1 MAERIL
7 KSISTRG
14 LKNAVR
20 GSEYKKEAL
29 ISYSILFIGYIVLQI
44 GAASGLIGRNLQGQF
59 VPICVYISLAI
70 SLNLVVGI
78 SGELSLGHAG
88 FMAIG
93 AFTGVVVTRVLEQ
106 SIGAGQ
112 VRLVIALI
120 AAAVMAGL
128 AGVVIGVAIL
138 GLRGDYLAI
147 VTLAFGEIVRNFM
160 NVLYFG
166 LDESGH
172 LKFAFNNQIEGIPDA
187 NKIITGAI
195 GATGTKPLATF
206 TGAMLLTA
214 FTLFI
219 VLNLKNSK
227 QGRAIMAIRDN
238 RIAGE
243 SIGLD
248 VRKYKLMAF
257 VVSAA
262 LAGMAG
268 CMFGQNYSTLAPVK
282 FSFNTSVLI
291 LVFVVLGGIG
301 NIWGG
306 MIAAT
311 LLTVLPE
318 ALRGF
323 ADYRMLTY
331 AVVLILVMIFTY
343 NPTMHARVVAVWNKV
358 NPFKHFSEK
367 EKEKEKEKDKD
378 KDKSKPKESKA
389 KETKAKETKGKGKK
403 SGKEDA

>member
-1 MAERIL
+1 MIKKKRSAY
-7 KSISTRG
+7 G
-14 LKNAVR
+14 
-20 GSEYKKEAL
+20 KEAL
-29 ISYSILFIGYIVLQI
+29 ISYAIIILGYILLTL
-44 GAASGLIGRNLQGQF
+44 GAKTGLIGLNLQGQF
-59 VPICVYISLAI
+59 VPICVYVSLAI

-88 FMAIG
+88 FMAVG
-93 AFTGVVVTRVLEQ
+93 AFTGIVVTRMLEGVVAVG
-106 SIGAGQ
+106 SL
-112 VRLVIALI
+112 RLVIA
-120 AAAVMAGL
+120 ML
-128 AGVVIGVAIL
+128 AGAFTAAIAGFIIGIPIL

-166 LDESGH
+166 KDDSG
-172 LKFAFNNQIEGIPDA
+172 LRFAFNHTIDGISNDQR
-187 NKIITGAI
+187 IITGAI
-195 GATGTKPLATF
+195 GATGVQKLATF
-206 TGAMLLTA
+206 EAGIILALI
-214 FTLFI
+214 TLFI
-219 VLNLKNSK
+219 VLNIKNSK

-248 VRKYKLMAF
+248 VKKYKLMAF

-268 CMFGQNYSTLAPVK
+268 ALFGQNYSTLAPLK
-282 FSFNTSVLI
+282 FNFNTSVLI

-306 MIAAT
+306 MIAAA

-318 ALRGF
+318 ALRQF

-331 AVVLILVMIFTY
+331 AIVLIVVMICTY
-343 NPTMHARVVAVWNKV
+343 NPAIKSRISVFVDRI
-358 NPFKHFSEK
+358 NPKK
-367 EKEKEKEKDKD
+367 KRA
-378 KDKSKPKESKA
+378 A
-389 KETKAKETKGKGKK
+389 KMAEGGGSNGKN
-403 SGKEDA
+403 

>member
-1 MAERIL
+1 MADRL
-7 KSISTRG
+7 FKSINARG
-14 LKNAVR
+14 LRGAVK

-29 ISYSILFIGYIVLQI
+29 ISYGILVIGYILLQL
-44 GAASGLIGRNLQGQF
+44 GAMTGLIGHNLQGQF

-88 FMAIG
+88 FMAVG
-93 AFTGVVVTRVLEQ
+93 AFTGIVITRVLEN
-106 SIGAGQ
+106 SIEFGPL
-112 VRLVIALI
+112 RLIIAIL
-120 AAAVMAGL
+120 AAAVMAAI
-128 AGVVIGVAIL
+128 AGFIIGIPIL

-147 VTLAFGEIVRNFM
+147 VTLAFGEIVRNIM

-166 LDESGH
+166 LDNNGH
-172 LKFAFNNQIEGIPDA
+172 LKFAFNHTIEGIDTSQRV
-187 NKIITGAI
+187 ITGAI
-195 GATGTKPLATF
+195 GATGVTKLATF
-206 TGAMLLTA
+206 TGAAILTA
-214 FTLFI
+214 FTLFV

-248 VRKYKLMAF
+248 VKKYKLMAF
-257 VVSAA
+257 VVSAS

-282 FSFNTSVLI
+282 FNFNTSVLI

-306 MIAAT
+306 MIAAA

-318 ALRGF
+318 ALRQF

-331 AVVLILVMIFTY
+331 AVVLILVMIGTY
-343 NPTMHARVVAVWNKV
+343 NPAIRARITAFVNKIK
-358 NPFKHFSEK
+358 PKKKDKGK
-367 EKEKEKEKDKD
+367 EK
-378 KDKSKPKESKA
+378 
-389 KETKAKETKGKGKK
+389 T
-403 SGKEDA
+403 GKEAA

>member
-1 MAERIL
+1 MADNKMKSTGFL
-7 KSISTRG
+7 KKLTG
-14 LKNAVR
+14 NAYR
-20 GSEYKKEAL
+20 KEAL
-29 ISYSILFIGYIVLQI
+29 ICYGLLIIGFILLQA
-44 GAASGLIGRNLQGQF
+44 GAATGMIGRNLQGQF
-59 VPICVYISLAI
+59 VPICVYMSLAI

-88 FMAIG
+88 FMAVG
-93 AFTGVVVTRVLEQ
+93 AFTGIVVTRVLEQ
-106 SIGAGQ
+106 SIESGP
-112 VRLVIALI
+112 VRLLIALL
-120 AAAVMAGL
+120 AAAFTASIAGFI
-128 AGVVIGVAIL
+128 IGIPIL

-147 VTLAFGEIVRNFM
+147 VTLAFGEIVRNLL

-172 LKFAFNNQIEGIPDA
+172 LKFAFNHTIDDVDTSHRVV
-187 NKIITGAI
+187 TGAI
-195 GATGTKPLATF
+195 GATGVTKLATF
-206 TGAMLLTA
+206 TSAALLTA

-243 SIGLD
+243 SIGLS
-248 VRKYKLMAF
+248 VKKYKLMAF
-257 VVSAA
+257 VVSAS

-268 CMFGQNYSTLAPVK
+268 CMFGQNYSTLAPIK
-282 FSFNTSVLI
+282 FNFNTSVLI

-306 MIAAT
+306 MIAAA

-318 ALRGF
+318 ALREF

-331 AVVLILVMIFTY
+331 AIVLILVMICTY
-343 NPTMHARVVAVWNKV
+343 NPTIKARISGFFSLL
-358 NPFKHFSEK
+358 NPRKRK
-367 EKEKEKEKDKD
+367 KKDD
-378 KDKSKPKESKA
+378 GG
-389 KETKAKETKGKGKK
+389 T
-403 SGKEDA
+403 GKEVA

>member
-1 MAERIL
+1 MADRIF
-7 KSISTRG
+7 KAINARG
-14 LKNAVR
+14 LKGAVK
-20 GSEYKKEAL
+20 GSEYRKEAL
-29 ISYSILFIGYIVLQI
+29 ISYGILIAGYILLQI
-44 GAASGLIGRNLQGQF
+44 GALTGLIGHNLQGQF

-88 FMAIG
+88 FMAVG
-93 AFTGVVVTRVLEQ
+93 AFTGIVVTRVLEQ
-106 SIGAGQ
+106 SIEFGPL
-112 VRLVIALI
+112 RLIIAI
-120 AAAVMAGL
+120 FAAAVMAAI
-128 AGVVIGVAIL
+128 AGFIIGIPIL

-166 LDESGH
+166 LDSKGH
-172 LKFAFNNQIEGIPDA
+172 LKFAFNHTIDGIDTSQRV
-187 NKIITGAI
+187 ITGAI
-195 GATGTKPLATF
+195 GATGVTKLATF
-206 TGAMLLTA
+206 TGAAILTA

-248 VRKYKLMAF
+248 VKKYKLMAF
-257 VVSAA
+257 VVSAS

-282 FSFNTSVLI
+282 FNFNTSVLI

-306 MIAAT
+306 MIAAA

-318 ALRGF
+318 ALRQF

-331 AVVLILVMIFTY
+331 AVVLILVMIGTY
-343 NPTMHARVVAVWNKV
+343 NPAIRARITAFVNKIK
-358 NPFKHFSEK
+358 PKKKDKGK
-367 EKEKEKEKDKD
+367 EK
-378 KDKSKPKESKA
+378 
-389 KETKAKETKGKGKK
+389 T
-403 SGKEDA
+403 GKEAA

>member
-1 MAERIL
+1 MNLIKKKRSAY
-7 KSISTRG
+7 G
-14 LKNAVR
+14 
-20 GSEYKKEAL
+20 KEAL
-29 ISYSILFIGYIVLQI
+29 ISYAIIILGYIFLTL
-44 GAASGLIGRNLQGQF
+44 GAKTGLIGLNLQGQF
-59 VPICVYISLAI
+59 VPICVYVSLAI

-88 FMAIG
+88 FMAVG
-93 AFTGVVVTRVLEQ
+93 AFTGIVVTRMLE
-106 SIGAGQ
+106 GVVAAGSL
-112 VRLVIALI
+112 RLVFAMLAGAVT
-120 AAAVMAGL
+120 AAMAGFL
-128 AGVVIGVAIL
+128 IGIPIL

-166 LDESGH
+166 RDASG
-172 LKFAFNNQIEGIPDA
+172 LRFAFNHTIDGITNDQR
-187 NKIITGAI
+187 IITGAI
-195 GATGTKPLATF
+195 GATGVQKLATF
-206 TGAMLLTA
+206 EAGIILCLL
-214 FTLFI
+214 TLFI

-248 VRKYKLMAF
+248 VKKYKLMAF

-268 CMFGQNYSTLAPVK
+268 ALFGQNYSTLAPLK
-282 FSFNTSVLI
+282 FNFNTSVLI
-291 LVFVVLGGIG
+291 LVFVVLGSIG

-306 MIAAT
+306 MIAAA

-318 ALRGF
+318 ALRQF

-331 AVVLILVMIFTY
+331 AIVLIVVMICTY
-343 NPTMHARVVAVWNKV
+343 NPAIKSRISAFVDKV
-358 NPFKHFSEK
+358 NPKNK
-367 EKEKEKEKDKD
+367 RA
-378 KDKSKPKESKA
+378 A
-389 KETKAKETKGKGKK
+389 KMAEGGGSNGKN
-403 SGKEDA
+403 

>member
-1 MAERIL
+1 MAERLFKNIG
-7 KSISTRG
+7 SRG
-14 LKNAVR
+14 LKGAVK
-20 GSEYKKEAL
+20 GSEYRKEAF
-29 ISYSILFIGYIVLQI
+29 ISYGILLIGYILLQL
-44 GAASGLIGRNLQGQF
+44 GAMTGLIGRNLQGQF
-59 VPICVYISLAI
+59 VPICVYVSLAI

-88 FMAIG
+88 FMAVG
-93 AFTGVVVTRVLEQ
+93 AFTGILVAKILERSM
-106 SIGAGQ
+106 SINP
-112 VRLVIALI
+112 LILIIAII
-120 AAAVMAGL
+120 AAALTASIAGFI
-128 AGVVIGVAIL
+128 IGIPIL

-166 LDESGH
+166 FDSNGKLR
-172 LKFAFNNQIEGIPDA
+172 FAFNHTIEGVDTSDR
-187 NKIITGAI
+187 IITGAI
-195 GATGTKPLATF
+195 GATGVTKMASF
-206 TGAMLLTA
+206 TAAALLTA
-214 FTLFI
+214 FTLFV

-227 QGRAIMAIRDN
+227 QGRAIMSIRDN

-243 SIGLD
+243 SIGLE

-268 CMFGQNYSTLAPVK
+268 CMFGLNYSTLAPVK
-282 FSFNTSVLI
+282 FNFNTSVLI

-306 MIAAT
+306 MIAAA

-318 ALRGF
+318 ALRQF

-331 AVVLILVMIFTY
+331 AIVLIVVMICTY
-343 NPTMHARVVAVWNKV
+343 NPTIKARVGLFV
-358 NPFKHFSEK
+358 
-367 EKEKEKEKDKD
+367 DKF
-378 KDKSKPKESKA
+378 KPKK
-389 KETKAKETKGKGKK
+389 KK
-403 SGKEDA
+403 SGKGKTGKEAA

>member
-1 MAERIL
+1 MAERLFKNIG
-7 KSISTRG
+7 SRG
-14 LKNAVR
+14 LKGAVK
-20 GSEYKKEAL
+20 GSEYRKEAF
-29 ISYSILFIGYIVLQI
+29 ISYGILLIGYILLQL
-44 GAASGLIGRNLQGQF
+44 GAMTGLIGRNLQGQF
-59 VPICVYISLAI
+59 VPICVYVSLAI

-88 FMAIG
+88 FMAVG
-93 AFTGVVVTRVLEQ
+93 AFTGILVAKILERSM
-106 SIGAGQ
+106 SINP
-112 VRLVIALI
+112 LILIIAII
-120 AAAVMAGL
+120 AAALTASIAGFI
-128 AGVVIGVAIL
+128 IGIPIL

-166 LDESGH
+166 FDSNGKLR
-172 LKFAFNNQIEGIPDA
+172 FAFNHTIEGVDTSDR
-187 NKIITGAI
+187 IITGAI
-195 GATGTKPLATF
+195 GATGVTKMASF
-206 TGAMLLTA
+206 TAAALLTA
-214 FTLFI
+214 FTLFV

-227 QGRAIMAIRDN
+227 QGRAIMSIRDN

-243 SIGLD
+243 SIGLE

-268 CMFGQNYSTLAPVK
+268 CMFGLNYSTLAPVK
-282 FSFNTSVLI
+282 FNFNTSVLI

-306 MIAAT
+306 MIAAA

-318 ALRGF
+318 ALRQF

-331 AVVLILVMIFTY
+331 AIVLILVMICTY
-343 NPTMHARVVAVWNKV
+343 NPTIKARVGLFV
-358 NPFKHFSEK
+358 
-367 EKEKEKEKDKD
+367 DKF
-378 KDKSKPKESKA
+378 KPKK
-389 KETKAKETKGKGKK
+389 KK
-403 SGKEDA
+403 SGKGKTGKEAA

>member
-7 KSISTRG
+7 KMKNINLRG
-14 LKNAVR
+14 VKNVVKGNDYR
-20 GSEYKKEAL
+20 KEAT
-29 ISYSILFIGYIVLQI
+29 ISYAILIIGYIVLQI
-44 GAASGLIGRNLQGQF
+44 GAATGIVGHNLQGQF
-59 VPICVYISLAI
+59 VPICCYISLAV

-88 FMAIG
+88 FMAVG
-93 AFTGVVVTRVLEQ
+93 AFSGILVSRV
-106 SIGAGQ
+106 IGQGMTFEPAI
-112 VRLVIALI
+112 VLI
-120 AAAVMAGL
+120 AMLFGAFMAAIAGFI
-128 AGVVIGVAIL
+128 IGIPIL

-147 VTLAFGEIVRNFM
+147 VTLAFGEIIRNIM

-166 LDESGH
+166 LDNGK
-172 LKFAFNNQIEGIPDA
+172 LRFAFNHTIDGID
-187 NKIITGAI
+187 NNDRIITGAI
-195 GATGTKPLATF
+195 GATGTKTMATF
-206 TGAMLLTA
+206 TWGLVLCL
-214 FTLFI
+214 FTVFT

-227 QGRAIMAIRDN
+227 QGRAIMSIRDN

-268 CMFGQNYSTLAPVK
+268 CLFGLNYSTLVPVK
-282 FSFNTSVLI
+282 FNFNTSVLI
-291 LVFVVLGGIG
+291 LVFVVLGGVG

-306 MIAAT
+306 IIAAA

-318 ALRGF
+318 TFRQF

-331 AVVLILVMIFTY
+331 AIVLILVMIGTY
-343 NPTMHARVVAVWNKV
+343 NPAIKSRVNALWNKV
-358 NPFKHFSEK
+358 KPKK
-367 EKEKEKEKDKD
+367 KDKGPGGRSN
-378 KDKSKPKESKA
+378 KKKA
-389 KETKAKETKGKGKK
+389 
-403 SGKEDA
+403 GKEAA